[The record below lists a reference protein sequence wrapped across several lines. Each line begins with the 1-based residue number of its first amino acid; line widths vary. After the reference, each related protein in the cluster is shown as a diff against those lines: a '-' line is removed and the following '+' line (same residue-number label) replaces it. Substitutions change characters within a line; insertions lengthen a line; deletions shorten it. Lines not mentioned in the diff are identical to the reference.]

1 MVHIR
6 CRLAQYLLT
15 ERVGLVVIEAT
26 SDYWRQF
33 YFLLEDVGL
42 SWSMRRTPGICPAA
56 KPTCFQRGG
65 ASATGRPRAGPW
77 LPGAS
82 D

>member
-1 MVHIR
+1 MHIR

-42 SWSMRRTPGICPAA
+42 NVELVNA
-56 KPTCFQRGG
+56 KD
-65 ASATGRPRAGPW
+65 ALN
-77 LPGAS
+77 LPGRKTDLFS
-82 D
+82 TRRG